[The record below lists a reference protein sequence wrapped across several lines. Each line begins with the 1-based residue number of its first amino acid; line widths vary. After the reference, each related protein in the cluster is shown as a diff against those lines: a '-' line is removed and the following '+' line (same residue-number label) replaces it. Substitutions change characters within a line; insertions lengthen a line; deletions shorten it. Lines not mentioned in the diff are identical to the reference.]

1 MSQTTQRLR
10 EVAVAQPAEAQFHA
24 PAVFDADAWHAMQAR
39 DDQLI
44 HDSILH
50 GAARSEYVY
59 EFSISNTKVRGV
71 SVVGARELASQYGGI
86 KSRIVASVDKTGELF
101 VFKSFEPL
109 AIQANLIPQLAE
121 QEDFY
126 EVVVE
131 IQDLKSGNSIQ
142 VRKKET
148 KTEKKRNGETYDRPH
163 YDVIAESKAFRNGV
177 LSILPQGVI
186 KKFMERCLQGG
197 NTSNEKTID
206 QLREGALAF
215 AAMKG
220 ITLDR
225 RALEQLTYAQIF
237 GLGNSTKDG
246 IDAFKG
252 AALSLGIVVG
262 QDRAALPP
270 ADDGARKGVDP
281 RKEQTQGAGGGAA
294 TTQGTDG
301 ASQQGQQQ
309 QTGSAGP
316 TDREAFEE
324 AMKLAKAGKYE
335 DAQAVCP
342 PSHSK
347 ELQETI
353 DAELERRTAA
363 NRQDKGMP
371 PRDATPTRS
380 RGR

>member
-1 MSQTTQRLR
+1 MSTTTERLR
-10 EVAVAQPAEAQFHA
+10 QVAVAGPREAEFHA
-24 PAVFDADAWHAMQAR
+24 PTVFNPDAWHAMQAR

-109 AIQANLIPQLAE
+109 AIQANIIPQLAE

-131 IQDLKSGNSIQ
+131 IQDLKTGNSIQ
-142 VRKKET
+142 VRKKEL
-148 KTEKKRNGETYDRPH
+148 KTERKRNGDTYDRPH

-186 KKFMERCLQGG
+186 KKFMERCLQSG
-197 NTSNEKTID
+197 NTSGEKTID

-225 RALEQLTYAQIF
+225 RSLEQLTYAQIF

-252 AALSLGIVVG
+252 SALSLGLVVG
-262 QDRAALPP
+262 QDRATLPP
-270 ADDGARKGVDP
+270 AIEGSNDRTEQRNAPKQEAASKVDTQTGEIAGDATAVRQNDQTTQQQQDDGAPTIDDAIFHIKKGDEDSLAIARDIGRAIGKLDVVDGMIANQKGP
-281 RKEQTQGAGGGAA
+281 V
-294 TTQGTDG
+294 
-301 ASQQGQQQ
+301 QQ
-309 QTGSAGP
+309 QT
-316 TDREAFEE
+316 D
-324 AMKLAKAGKYE
+324 
-335 DAQAVCP
+335 Q
-342 PSHSK
+342 
-347 ELQETI
+347 
-353 DAELERRTAA
+353 
-363 NRQDKGMP
+363 
-371 PRDATPTRS
+371 PRA
-380 RGR
+380 RGRRGE